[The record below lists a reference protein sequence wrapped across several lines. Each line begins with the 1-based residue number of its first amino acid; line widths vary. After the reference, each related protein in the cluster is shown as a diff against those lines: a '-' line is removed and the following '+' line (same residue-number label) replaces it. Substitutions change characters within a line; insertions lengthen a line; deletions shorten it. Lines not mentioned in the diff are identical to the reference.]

1 MKLNLLKSLKKSQI
15 YRKYCDMRFTNFS
28 MKFEMPQ
35 KFSDPNYCLNWL
47 RNLDEAHHV
56 VQPKTFEQF
65 DATSIR
71 IDLQYMAIH
80 GRSMFKPI
88 IEIWN

>member
-28 MKFEMPQ
+28 MKLEMPQ

-56 VQPKTFEQF
+56 
-65 DATSIR
+65 A
-71 IDLQYMAIH
+71 
-80 GRSMFKPI
+80 
-88 IEIWN
+88 